1 MSEAEVKPKKLVNL
15 RACMYETYQQ
25 VTKEGAKYF
34 IVWQV
39 VHEGDTLKGYEL
51 LRLFKDQEIKF
62 IDAEVFDRLIT
73 SGVIRKWDVQ

>member
-1 MSEAEVKPKKLVNL
+1 MNTPTTEKPKKLANF

-39 VHEGDTLKGYEL
+39 VHEDGVLKGYEL
-51 LRLFKDQEIKF
+51 LRLFKDQQFKF
-62 IDAEVFDRLIT
+62 VEAETFDKLLT
-73 SGVIRKWDVQ
+73 SGVIRKWDV